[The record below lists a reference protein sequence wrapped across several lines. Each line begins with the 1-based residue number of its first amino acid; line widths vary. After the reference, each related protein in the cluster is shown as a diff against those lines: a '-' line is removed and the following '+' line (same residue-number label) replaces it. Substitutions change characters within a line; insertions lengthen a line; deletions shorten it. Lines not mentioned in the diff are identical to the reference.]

1 MKIYTPRA
9 SSTHREQPS
18 TLKVRNPE
26 ADRLAERVAFLAGET
41 KTAAVVQALR
51 ERLEREHA
59 ARERPRPR
67 LADRLDE
74 IVRHSAR
81 LPVLDPRPADEILG
95 YDDTE
100 LPR

>member
-1 MKIYTPRA
+1 MALNI
-9 SSTHREQPS
+9 
-18 TLKVRNPE
+18 RNSE

-41 KTAAVVQALR
+41 KTAEVVKALR
-51 ERLEREHA
+51 ERLERLEREHA
-59 ARERPRPR
+59 AREMSRPR

-74 IVRHSAR
+74 IARHSAR

-95 YDDTE
+95 YDDTG

>member
-1 MKIYTPRA
+1 MALNI
-9 SSTHREQPS
+9 
-18 TLKVRNPE
+18 RNPE
-26 ADRLAERVAFLAGET
+26 ADRLAERVALLAGET

-51 ERLEREHA
+51 ERLERLEREHA
-59 ARERPRPR
+59 ARDRTRPR

-74 IVRHSAR
+74 IARHSAQ

-95 YDDTE
+95 YDDNG

>member
-1 MKIYTPRA
+1 MALNI
-9 SSTHREQPS
+9 
-18 TLKVRNPE
+18 RNPE

-41 KTAAVVQALR
+41 KTAMIVQALR

-59 ARERPRPR
+59 ARDRTPPR

-74 IVRHSAR
+74 IARHSAY

-95 YDDTE
+95 YDDTG